1 MRPPHLLTVGTD
13 VFLQET
19 RRLVLESAGLDV
31 VSAFSMPDAVRCIA
45 ADTFDLVLLCHTIP
59 EKDRR
64 RFACLIRAS
73 GSSTPVVALS
83 PYEVAPDGFMDGS
96 IESEPGPMLAGIRE
110 ILSRRT
116 MKHYPGVLRSQ
127 AG

>member
-1 MRPPHLLTVGTD
+1 MRPAHLLTIGSD

-19 RRLVLESAGLDV
+19 RRLVLQSAGFDV
-31 VSAFSMPDAVRCIA
+31 VSAFSVPDAVRCFA
-45 ADTFDLVLLCHTIP
+45 ADSFDLVLLCHTIP

-64 RFACLIRAS
+64 RFTCLIRAS
-73 GSSTPVVALS
+73 GSSTPVVALAQHA
-83 PYEVAPDGFMDGS
+83 VAPDGFMDGS
-96 IESEPGPMLAGIRE
+96 IASEPDLMLAGIRE

-116 MKHYPGVLRSQ
+116 MKHYPAVLRRQ

>member
-1 MRPPHLLTVGTD
+1 VRPAHLLTIGSD

-19 RRLVLESAGLDV
+19 RRLVLQSAGFDV
-31 VSAFSMPDAVRCIA
+31 VSAFSVPDAVRCFA
-45 ADTFDLVLLCHTIP
+45 ADSFDLVLLCHTIP

-64 RFACLIRAS
+64 RFTCLIRAS
-73 GSSTPVVALS
+73 GSSTPVVALAQHA
-83 PYEVAPDGFMDGS
+83 VAPDGFMDGS
-96 IESEPGPMLAGIRE
+96 IASEPDLMLAGIRE

-116 MKHYPGVLRSQ
+116 MKHYPAVLRRQ